1 MLVPATSQVL
11 LPMMALSHSLQILP
25 TNPITSFKKF
35 IRVLAAL
42 FLLLP
47 SKSKMLVMWAQMQVH
62 FAIPFLE
69 PSVKSNYLINKH
81 YCIKISGLSYLRK
94 YYKALLKR
102 MLMTQ
107 MKTVS

>member
-11 LPMMALSHSLQILP
+11 LPMMALSYLLQILQQP
-25 TNPITSFKKF
+25 NPITSFKNF

-62 FAIPFLE
+62 FPIPLLE
-69 PSVKSNYLINKH
+69 PSVKSDYLFNKH
-81 YCIKISGLSYLRK
+81 
-94 YYKALLKR
+94 LLDQNIWSVIFKEI
-102 MLMTQ
+102 L
-107 MKTVS
+107 